1 LAQAIVAQLPGQ
13 PIIKAFDSGQVR
25 GFTAPIQTN
34 SMKRSLFVFLT
45 GLCLGALAEDLRKE
59 RACTEEGC
67 AATGVMLLQ
76 TRPAKNGESEPL
88 KEEEEEE
95 EEEEAE
101 KSGNLWQRP
110 GKGQGWKNKTMKPC
124 DKMPKKNVERRV
136 MYINKTIGRIPQWIE
151 KCNKMNVTKLKMA
164 MARYK
169 SCLEPK
175 YGAFVE
181 DAGSEGSEESDDTAD
196 EPGEL
201 DELVELDDPEEPNE
215 LIDTDAE
222 RLKRLPKLCDYINA
236 TKIVTIISEKIKN
249 MEAWMDTCKTR
260 LAGKL
265 EYLNKALDHYMK
277 CL

>member
-88 KEEEEEE
+88 EEEEEE

-101 KSGNLWQRP
+101 KSGNLWQRA
-110 GKGQGWKNKTMKPC
+110 GTGQGWKNKTMKPC
-124 DKMPKKNVERRV
+124 DKMPKKNVTKRV
-136 MYINKTIGRIPQWIE
+136 IYINKTIGRILQGIE

-222 RLKRLPKLCDYINA
+222 RLKRLPKLCDHIKEKRA
-236 TKIVTIISEKIKN
+236 RKIVTKISEKIKRI
-249 MEAWMDTCKTR
+249 EAGTCKTR

-265 EYLNKALDHYMK
+265 EYLKKALDHYMK